1 MVFTFQKPIP
11 LGKFSFDVSFH
22 KFHVTK
28 PNRAGCNKIYEIR
41 RSKSFFFELADP
53 SANTND
59 IHLKIHTNDYHMKS
73 TPISYSSTCSFPN
86 LRFQISKM
94 LQHFFSHQ
102 KVIPRSIQKKYF
114 NLIRSKLLNR
124 YFLVNSRADKVTL
137 RNSQTKTF
145 FKFSYK
151 RYRFYLGIFTPCNF
165 STTYNFEPK
174 HTQICRVP
182 SPYIMSHNR
191 RACVSHQKNLDI
203 FHNIKKPT
211 LLSDDNI
218 NNKQFHAT
226 LIHKRWQHRTK
237 KHVNSNRLGISYDV
251 SYIAND
257 QKSIPIHIERR
268 MYQKRFNNFR
278 SQHSDRSKR
287 SKKQKSRF
295 QRACRS
301 VFYNRGH
308 KKKKKLHNG
317 LVTLEE
323 KLHRARQHRFLFL
336 PSQHINK
343 PVQHLRYYKGLML
356 RLEKDY
362 NFPIPPERSRR
373 PIGAVSAITE
383 TWHEKL
389 GIWIPKDLLPYVTD
403 EPVYIS
409 KRQAKI
415 KGQQF
420 SPGCGF
426 WFDGIRKRKEAHE
439 LAVRQQKEHEAW
451 EVKRRAQ
458 EEELSARAK
467 LWGTSSN
474 RIEYREDMCKDLTKF
489 QEHFHKKITPLADRR
504 SVLHNR
510 LTQGKN
516 VYKTNKQLLQLEQ
529 ELGRF
534 NIDYFSV
541 IDDNSPQYQLRPH
554 KRPPILPAYT
564 DRHNIEIKKMRLDIM
579 SPEDSKVF
587 ALP

>member
-1 MVFTFQKPIP
+1 
-11 LGKFSFDVSFH
+11 
-22 KFHVTK
+22 
-28 PNRAGCNKIYEIR
+28 
-41 RSKSFFFELADP
+41 
-53 SANTND
+53 
-59 IHLKIHTNDYHMKS
+59 
-73 TPISYSSTCSFPN
+73 
-86 LRFQISKM
+86 
-94 LQHFFSHQ
+94 
-102 KVIPRSIQKKYF
+102 
-114 NLIRSKLLNR
+114 
-124 YFLVNSRADKVTL
+124 
-137 RNSQTKTF
+137 
-145 FKFSYK
+145 
-151 RYRFYLGIFTPCNF
+151 
-165 STTYNFEPK
+165 
-174 HTQICRVP
+174 
-182 SPYIMSHNR
+182 MSHNR

-226 LIHKRWQHRTK
+226 LIHKRWQHRTN
-237 KHVNSNRLGISYDV
+237 KHVHSTRLGISYDV
-251 SYIAND
+251 SYLAND
-257 QKSIPIHIERR
+257 QHSVPIHIERR

-278 SQHSDRSKR
+278 SHHSDSSKR

-308 KKKKKLHNG
+308 KKKKLLRNG
-317 LVTLEE
+317 LVTLDE

-356 RLEKDY
+356 RLAEDY

-373 PIGAVSAITE
+373 PVGAVRAITVSRTTQDRLSRQRSRDILLSTSHTHSPATTPQPILLKEEE

-389 GIWIPKDLLPYVTD
+389 GIWIPNDLLPYVTD

-489 QEHFHKKITPLADRR
+489 QDHFHGKITPLADRR

-510 LTQGKN
+510 LAQGKN

-529 ELGRF
+529 EFGRF

-541 IDDNSPQYQLRPH
+541 IDDNSPQYRYKGHTSDDTKQLELRPH

-564 DRHNIEIKKMRLDIM
+564 DRHNIEIKKVRLDIM